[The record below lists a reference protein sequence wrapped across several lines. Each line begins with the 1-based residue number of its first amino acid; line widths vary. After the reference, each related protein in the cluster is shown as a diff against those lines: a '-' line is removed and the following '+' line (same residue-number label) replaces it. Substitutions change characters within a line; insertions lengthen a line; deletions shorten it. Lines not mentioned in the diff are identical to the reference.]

1 MLDVSQSSLAAGLV
15 DDLIEIARIPG
26 PTFSEDARLEWID
39 DRIAGLPGTR
49 RRDEV
54 GNLIWQWGVGR
65 PRLLLAAHVDTVFDE
80 ETPLDIRRDDSTLV
94 GPGVGDN
101 AAAVAVALNVVGAL
115 LAKQDLAP
123 GAIAF
128 TVGEEGLGNLR
139 GAHAVCEA
147 LDPVA
152 FVALE
157 GHGLEEVVV
166 DAIGSIRARLTV
178 TGPGGHPWVDKG
190 DPSAIHALLALATT
204 ILAAAPEGA
213 QVNIGSIAG
222 GRSVNVIA
230 DSAELLFEARA
241 DDEATL
247 EAMLAQ
253 LDALECDPPI
263 VLQADVVGRRP
274 AGRLERESKL
284 LELVR
289 AVRSELGLP
298 DALGSGSTDANA
310 ALAQGIPALTLG
322 VAVGSGM
329 HSTGERIDLNSLAI
343 GYRQVEMVVERS
355 LARP

>member
-1 MLDVSQSSLAAGLV
+1 VLDVSKPSLDGLV
-15 DDLIEIARIPG
+15 DDVIEIARIPG
-26 PTFSEDARLEWID
+26 PTFSEEARLTWID

-54 GNLIWQWGVGR
+54 GNLIWQWGDGQ
-65 PRLLLAAHVDTVFDE
+65 PRLVLAAHVDTVFDE
-80 ETPLDIRRDDSTLV
+80 ETPLDIRRDNSMLV

-101 AAAVAVALNVVGAL
+101 AAAVAVALNVAAAV
-115 LAKQDLAP
+115 LAKHELAA

-139 GAHAVCEA
+139 GAHAACKT
-147 LDPVA
+147 LGPGS

-178 TGPGGHPWVDKG
+178 SGPGGHPWVDKG
-190 DPSAIHALLALATT
+190 DPSAIHALLELATT
-204 ILAAAPEGA
+204 ILSKAPKGA
-213 QVNIGSIAG
+213 QVNIGSIGG

-230 DSAELLFEARA
+230 DTAELLFEARA

-253 LDALECDPPI
+253 LNGLECEPPLA
-263 VLQADVVGRRP
+263 LQVDLVGKRP

-289 AVRSELGLP
+289 TVRSELGLP

-322 VAVGSGM
+322 VATGSGM

-343 GYRQVEMVVERS
+343 GYLQVEMLVER
-355 LARP
+355 LLTRP

>member
-1 MLDVSQSSLAAGLV
+1 MLDVSKSSLDGVV
-15 DDLIEIARIPG
+15 DDLMEIARIPG
-26 PTFSEDARLEWID
+26 PTFSEEARLTWID
-39 DRIAGLPGTR
+39 ERITGLPGTR

-54 GNLIWQWGVGR
+54 GNLIWEWGDGR

-80 ETPLDIRRDDSTLV
+80 ETPLDIRRDDSMLV

-101 AAAVAVALNVVGAL
+101 AAAVSVALNVASAL
-115 LAKQDLAP
+115 LARQELAP
-123 GAIAF
+123 GAIVF

-139 GAHAVCEA
+139 GAHAACKG
-147 LDPVA
+147 LDPDS

-157 GHGLEEVVV
+157 GHGLQEVVV

-178 TGPGGHPWVDKG
+178 SGPGGHPWVDKG
-190 DPSAIHALLALATT
+190 DPSAIHALLGLATA
-204 ILAAAPEGA
+204 ILADAPEGA

-230 DSAELLFEARA
+230 DAAELLFEARA

-253 LDALECDPPI
+253 LDGLECEPPLALH
-263 VLQADVVGRRP
+263 VDVVGKRP

-289 AVRSELGLP
+289 TVRSELGLP
-298 DALGSGSTDANA
+298 DALGSGSTDSNA

-322 VAVGSGM
+322 VATGSGM

-343 GYRQVEMVVERS
+343 GYRQVEMVVERL